1 MVNRWEPNLNIYIN
15 NLADQAKLAII
26 FDNIPHGGETKNKQD
41 SAALSSHP
49 DPDDNAR
56 IFRFRYLAKYTQRA
70 VLQQRPN
77 CDVWSWG

>member
-1 MVNRWEPNLNIYIN
+1 
-15 NLADQAKLAII
+15 
-26 FDNIPHGGETKNKQD
+26 
-41 SAALSSHP
+41 LSSHP